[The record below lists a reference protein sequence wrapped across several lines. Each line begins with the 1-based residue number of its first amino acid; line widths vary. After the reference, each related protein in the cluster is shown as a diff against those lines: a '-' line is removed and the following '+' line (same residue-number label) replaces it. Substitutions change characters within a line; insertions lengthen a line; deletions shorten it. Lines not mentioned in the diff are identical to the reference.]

1 MHDQVGRLCHG
12 RPGVPGN
19 PGIPHAPGHGEP
31 AVRLKYI
38 WVPPALLL
46 ALSLF
51 TLAARP
57 PQET

>member
-1 MHDQVGRLCHG
+1 MGDLVFPAILAFRM
-12 RPGVPGN
+12 RR
-19 PGIPHAPGHGEP
+19 GHGQP

-51 TLAARP
+51 TLAAWP